1 MNSKAKIIALCL
13 FEGAQRIHEQDQQ
26 AMMQQPQMGGA
37 APPPQ
42 EQPIPVQ
49 NTAGGSDGQPLTVDG
64 LIERLNVIRGG
75 KSFSD
80 PEVFGSLTALFKTF
94 SDQDKRSL
102 DNILLEIGKV
112 VINAETNDGQQQSQT
127 PPAQQAS
134 GQGAQPPAP
143 QAGAAGQQAPAQ
155 TGGAAPAV

>member
-26 AMMQQPQMGGA
+26 AMMQPPAGGV

-80 PEVFGSLTALFKTF
+80 PEVFGSLTALFKTL

-112 VINAETNDGQQQSQT
+112 VINAETNDQQQQGQ

-134 GQGAQPPAP
+134 GQGQQPPAP
-143 QAGAAGQQAPAQ
+143 QAGGVQQAAPQ